1 MATPGFAET
10 NAFIA
15 VIECRSFSRAAKLLA
30 LSPSRVSEMVR
41 KLESQVGIR
50 LIERTTRSV
59 AATAAG
65 ERLLARLR
73 PALDEYRAAFETAN
87 DFKDRPAGALRLT
100 VAPPAADLVLA
111 PALPEF
117 LATYPEINLDVS
129 VDDVLQDIVAARF
142 DAGIRPGP
150 LIARDMIAVRISEP
164 TPVAIAGSPGYFRRH
179 GRPKAP
185 EDLLTH
191 DCVLM
196 RLSTGTPF
204 PWRFRM
210 KRRSIEVSL
219 RGRLTVNE
227 VSLGVR
233 AAIDGLG
240 LVQLPRGYL
249 ASAIADGRLATVLDE
264 WAPPPVEGFYIYY
277 PSRRQ
282 MQAPLKALVEF
293 LRRFGTARADRK

>member
-15 VIECRSFSRAAKLLA
+15 VIECKSFSKAAKLLG

-41 KLESQVGIR
+41 KLEDELGIR
-50 LIERTTRSV
+50 LVERTTRSV
-59 AATAAG
+59 AATLAG
-65 ERLLARLR
+65 ERVLERLR
-73 PALDEYRAAFETAN
+73 PALDEYRAAFEAAN
-87 DFKDRPAGALRLT
+87 DFKHRPAGTLRLT
-100 VAPPAADLVLA
+100 VAPPAAEFVLR
-111 PALPEF
+111 PALPGF

-150 LIARDMIAVRISEP
+150 LIARDMIAVRVSEP
-164 TPVAIAGSPGYFRRH
+164 MPIVIAGSPSYFKQR
-179 GRPKAP
+179 GKPEKP
-185 EDLLTH
+185 EDLLSH

-210 KRRSIEVSL
+210 KRRAIEVSL
-219 RGRLTVNE
+219 KGRLTVNE
-227 VSLGVR
+227 VTLGIK
-233 AAIDGLG
+233 AATEGFG
-240 LVQLPRGYL
+240 LVQMPRGYL
-249 ASAIADGRLATVLDE
+249 ANAIAAGRLMTVLEE
-264 WAPPPVEGFYIYY
+264 WAPPPIEGFFIYY

-282 MQAPLKALVEF
+282 MQAPLKALVDF
-293 LRRFGTARADRK
+293 LRRSRAQHSGRK